1 MSITMFYILYYSAYC
16 FLFCLWFN
24 MVRHRWGGGGYNVV
38 MGLYPILREYVRC
51 KYTNTNFIKGMDFSN
66 RYKTSPLNERYV
78 LITTLLLTFLLE
90 CGIILCMKIGIDFY
104 GTIDDAP
111 NQFKRLIQE
120 MNANGDE
127 VSIISAIKY
136 DNTDRLRG
144 DARRFLGVAR
154 LVPVYTNT
162 YMEQPMAKLRTCSVM
177 GIDLMIDNRA
187 DTCALLK
194 QNGIDTIVYTTW
206 KDFIK
211 KYDEYQNGR

>member
-1 MSITMFYILYYSAYC
+1 
-16 FLFCLWFN
+16 
-24 MVRHRWGGGGYNVV
+24 
-38 MGLYPILREYVRC
+38 
-51 KYTNTNFIKGMDFSN
+51 MDFSN